1 MPDSFLS
8 GLAPSSLSVVLGSVS
23 LFLFIYFTI
32 WFLATEALQNG
43 GLVDIGWGAGFVL
56 LAGWRMLL
64 APSFAGVLLWLA
76 VAVWGIRLAMH
87 IGLRNIGKPEDAR
100 YAAFRRE
107 WGKGYALRAYF
118 QLFLF
123 QGLMMGTIS
132 LPFLLG
138 FEASRQGQ
146 PVSAVVFIGGLLVF
160 GFGLAFEAQADRQL
174 AAFLS
179 KKRRARNQPS
189 PQMDDPEIA
198 QMGPSPD
205 ALLTTGLWA
214 WSRHPNY
221 FGEAVAWW
229 GIYFMGIALGAPWW
243 TVLGPV
249 VITLLLRFVSGVPL
263 LEKRMRDRP
272 GYDDYASVT
281 PIFIPRRPRKER
293 SSWNG

>member
-8 GLAPSSLSVVLGSVS
+8 GLAPSSLSGVLGSAA
-23 LFLFIYFTI
+23 LFLFIYFTL
-32 WFLATEALQNG
+32 WFLVTEALRNG

-56 LAGWRMLL
+56 LAAWRMLL

-76 VAVWGIRLAMH
+76 VAAWGIRLAMH

-100 YAAFRRE
+100 YAGFRRE
-107 WGKGYALRAYF
+107 WGKGYPLRAYF

-123 QGLMMGTIS
+123 QGLMMGIIS

-138 FEASRQGQ
+138 YEAARQGQ
-146 PVSAVVFIGGLLVF
+146 PVSVVVFIGGLLVF

-179 KKRRARNQPS
+179 KKRRARS
-189 PQMDDPEIA
+189 LAASQMENPDFEEVGLPPE
-198 QMGPSPD
+198 S
-205 ALLTTGLWA
+205 LLTTGLWA

-221 FGEAVAWW
+221 FGESVAWW

-243 TVLGPV
+243 TMIGPI

-263 LEKRMRDRP
+263 LEKRMRGRP
-272 GYDDYASVT
+272 GYDAYATAT
-281 PIFIPRRPRKER
+281 PIFIPRRPRKEYK
-293 SSWNG
+293 